1 MKRCSLLLS
10 LCSLV
15 ALSAVGCGNEEPEV
29 QSPPEAQVP
38 APSGSNDVIPPEPGT
53 ATEPG
58 TGTSADVDG
67 EVQQQGKVCYA
78 SCTVQ
83 QIDPAVTCPS
93 TISGYGNT
101 TFLGGCNKACDKA
114 RGDAS
119 SKLPA
124 GCVINQCSH
133 SGC

>member
-15 ALSAVGCGNEEPEV
+15 ALSAAGCGTEEPD
-29 QSPPEAQVP
+29 AQAPADPSGVTSP
-38 APSGSNDVIPPEPGT
+38 APDT
-53 ATEPG
+53 AEAPG

-67 EVQQQGKVCYA
+67 DVQQQGKVCYA

-83 QIDPAVTCPS
+83 RVDPAVTCPS

>member
-10 LCSLV
+10 LCALVTLSSL
-15 ALSAVGCGNEEPEV
+15 GCGTEEPSSQE
-29 QSPPEAQVP
+29 QMP
-38 APSGSNDVIPPEPGT
+38 ATTTPGADSSQEPGA

-58 TGTSADVDG
+58 TGSSAEED
-67 EVQQQGKVCYA
+67 ERIRQQGKVCYA
-78 SCTVQ
+78 TCTVQ
-83 QIDPAVTCPS
+83 TIDPAVVCPS

-101 TFLGGCNKACDKA
+101 TFLGGCDKACRQA
-114 RGDAS
+114 RGDAA

-124 GCVINQCSH
+124 GCVINQCSQ